1 MIRDGRVTEGSHANV
16 LAVFDGVIRTHP
28 ANHLILHGITRGVV
42 LDIARS
48 LDIPVSEGAI
58 TKTELDRVDELF
70 LAGTTTDVMPI
81 VRVDDTPVASGVPGP
96 ITTRLVREFRAYL
109 DAACSVA
116 QPTR

>member
-1 MIRDGRVTEGSHANV
+1 VIAV
-16 LAVFDGVIRTHP
+16 LNGVIRTHP

-48 LDIPVSEGAI
+48 LGIPVSEGAI
-58 TKTELDRVDELF
+58 TETDLGRVDELF

-81 VRVDDTPVASGVPGP
+81 VRVNDTAVGSGVPGP
-96 ITTRLVREFRAYL
+96 ITTRLVKEFRSYL